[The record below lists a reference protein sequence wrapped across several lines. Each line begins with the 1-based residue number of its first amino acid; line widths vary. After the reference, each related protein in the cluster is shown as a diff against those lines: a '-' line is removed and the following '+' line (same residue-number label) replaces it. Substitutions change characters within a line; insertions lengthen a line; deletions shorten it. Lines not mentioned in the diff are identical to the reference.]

1 MMGDVIAWALGLA
14 ALVLLAA
21 GERHLR
27 DKRRDYHRILIG
39 EFEEKEN
46 ADGG

>member
-27 DKRRDYHRILIG
+27 DKRREVPEWPDVL
-39 EFEEKEN
+39 
-46 ADGG
+46 GGGD